1 MLPGTSYQSM
11 DQDSAVDRDIVV
23 IGASA
28 GGVPALKKL
37 AAALPRDFPAA
48 MFVVLHIPPEPRSIL
63 PEILSRAGPLPAVHA
78 LDGAAFSRGRI
89 YVAPPDRHLLLET
102 NRLRVV
108 FGPREN
114 RVRPAIDPLFRT
126 AAQALGPR
134 VVGVIMSSTLDDGCN
149 GLIEIKRHGGLAVV
163 QDPADAE
170 FAHCRRMRSKQ
181 SRRMM

>member
-1 MLPGTSYQSM
+1 M
-11 DQDSAVDRDIVV
+11 
-23 IGASA
+23 
-28 GGVPALKKL
+28 
-37 AAALPRDFPAA
+37 
-48 MFVVLHIPPEPRSIL
+48 
-63 PEILSRAGPLPAVHA
+63 
-78 LDGAAFSRGRI
+78 
-89 YVAPPDRHLLLET
+89 APPDRHLLLEK

-134 VVGVIMSSTLDDGCN
+134 VVGVIMSGTLDDGCN

-170 FAHCRRMRSKQ
+170 FAQLPENAIKAVRPDRIASVAALPAILEM
-181 SRRMM
+181 